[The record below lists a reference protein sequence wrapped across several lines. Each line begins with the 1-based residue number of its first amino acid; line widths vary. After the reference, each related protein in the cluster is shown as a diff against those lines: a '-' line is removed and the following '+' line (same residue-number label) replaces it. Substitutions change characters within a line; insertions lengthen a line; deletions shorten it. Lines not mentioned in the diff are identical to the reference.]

1 MQSIIIVDDM
11 NEHIQY
17 IKNIIQ
23 DMSYSFRIQTFHNI
37 QAFQSQIQQFDDDAI
52 IIMDILL
59 GQNDGIELAKQLNQL
74 QRHFQIIFVS
84 SYLEKATLK
93 ASPASLHAI
102 PYSIHISIRKN
113 ST

>member
-59 GQNDGIELAKQLNQL
+59 GQNDVLNW
-74 QRHFQIIFVS
+74 RNSSINYNAIFK
-84 SYLEKATLK
+84 LFL
-93 ASPASLHAI
+93 
-102 PYSIHISIRKN
+102 
-113 ST
+113 

>member
-74 QRHFQIIFVS
+74 QIMMI
-84 SYLEKATLK
+84 YLFYNY
-93 ASPASLHAI
+93 
-102 PYSIHISIRKN
+102 YS
-113 ST
+113 

>member
-37 QAFQSQIQQFDDDAI
+37 QAF
-52 IIMDILL
+52 
-59 GQNDGIELAKQLNQL
+59 
-74 QRHFQIIFVS
+74 
-84 SYLEKATLK
+84 
-93 ASPASLHAI
+93 
-102 PYSIHISIRKN
+102 
-113 ST
+113 